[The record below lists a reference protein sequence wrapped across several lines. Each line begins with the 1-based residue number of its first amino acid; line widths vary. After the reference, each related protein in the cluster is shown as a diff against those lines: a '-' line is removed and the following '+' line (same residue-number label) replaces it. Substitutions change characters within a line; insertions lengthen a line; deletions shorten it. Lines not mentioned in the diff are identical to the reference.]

1 MEGPLFSYQP
11 DFGSSKLEADQVRLI
26 TEELPSPKQDDT
38 DVLNAKAT
46 FRYRQILKYNII
58 NQYWNINVHEQSFV
72 ATPPEPEP
80 NPLDEEEA
88 GQKFE
93 RGGASILYVHTFCAE
108 LLGETS
114 SLELCR

>member
-1 MEGPLFSYQP
+1 MFMSN
-11 DFGSSKLEADQVRLI
+11 D
-26 TEELPSPKQDDT
+26 
-38 DVLNAKAT
+38 
-46 FRYRQILKYNII
+46 YRD
-58 NQYWNINVHEQSFV
+58 SFV

-80 NPLDEEEA
+80 NPSDEEEA

-108 LLGETS
+108 LLGEAS

>member
-1 MEGPLFSYQP
+1 MFMSN
-11 DFGSSKLEADQVRLI
+11 D
-26 TEELPSPKQDDT
+26 
-38 DVLNAKAT
+38 
-46 FRYRQILKYNII
+46 YRD
-58 NQYWNINVHEQSFV
+58 SFV

-80 NPLDEEEA
+80 NPPDEEEA

-108 LLGETS
+108 LLGEAS